1 MDWDFAIER
10 HRGPLLVIVAWLFAE
25 IGLTEGK
32 TIDRLSKPLYRFVL
46 SILRPAE
53 SAVRRLIYVAA
64 RDIVVEHS
72 PKCPARTERKSSSES
87 KDKGQEKREGKAKRK
102 RAWLFRL
109 FDPPKRE
116 NRAYGRPPK
125 RPQAEPRVH
134 FFGEEPDTRHPFFR
148 GLRQPE
154 PPPTPPAPPPPVVEE
169 EVIVDDGTVNAAY
182 LIRRLIAI
190 VDALQDIPRHAMRL
204 ALWRAPPVEERRPQ
218 RSSPLRAGRPPGF
231 RQRNK
236 HKVDEILKEC
246 QWLARNVYP
255 QLDDTS

>member
-1 MDWDFAIER
+1 MDWDLAIER

-64 RDIVVEHS
+64 RDIVVE
-72 PKCPARTERKSSSES
+72 PRPERPARAERKSSGES
-87 KDKGQEKREGKAKRK
+87 KAKDQENREAKPKRK
-102 RAWLFRL
+102 RGFLFKL

-125 RPQAEPRVH
+125 PRQAEPRIWW
-134 FFGEEPDTRHPFFR
+134 PDAPDPRAPIFR
-148 GLRQPE
+148 LFRQPE
-154 PPPTPPAPPPPVVEE
+154 PPPAPPAPPPPVVEE
-169 EVIVDDGTVNAAY
+169 EVPVDDGTVNAGP
-182 LIRRLIAI
+182 LIRRLFAI

-204 ALWRAPPVEERRPQ
+204 ALWRAPPVEERHPP
-218 RSSPLRAGRPPGF
+218 RSSPRRSGRPPGF
-231 RQRNK
+231 RKRNK
-236 HKVDEILKEC
+236 HEVDEILKEC
-246 QWLARNVYP
+246 QWLARNVHP
-255 QLDDTS
+255 QLDTS